1 MYRYNLQRACR
12 KCSEDIIRG
21 CIHCIFHYSSFLIVF
36 DSFLQQGAAVN
47 QSFNHGDEEAYRQ
60 IRHPAQ
66 YKAEPDA
73 EEREQ
78 EVQRNHLLQRV
89 GVVAGCGCRNRQQDE
104 DQQRADNL
112 RRDADGERQ
121 HDQKDDGDGL
131 VEALVV
137 FGALGIKRIVGQWVE
152 QQEHHQQEQDAQL
165 EDASNAAYRV
175 CSSRPQRLLPSGN
188 IHGNPSASSRLLI
201 HRIRFLSS
209 LLSVIEGA
217 KEPFRQET
225 APIHFDVASKYY
237 VICLRHLIC

>member
-1 MYRYNLQRACR
+1 MKQLILY
-12 KCSEDIIRG
+12 II
-21 CIHCIFHYSSFLIVF
+21 FLMSMVF
-36 DSFLQQGAAVN
+36 SGYGEVSAASISLSHQDSLAVEAA
-47 QSFNHGDEEAYRQ
+47 
-60 IRHPAQ
+60 
-66 YKAEPDA
+66 DA
-73 EEREQ
+73 A
-78 EVQRNHLLQRV
+78 H
-89 GVVAGCGCRNRQQDE
+89 
-104 DQQRADNL
+104 
-112 RRDADGERQ
+112 
-121 HDQKDDGDGL
+121 KKDGL
-131 VEALVV
+131 AKVTP
-137 FGALGIKRIVGQWVE
+137 
-152 QQEHHQQEQDAQL
+152 HQHEQDAQL

>member
-1 MYRYNLQRACR
+1 MVSGDFRHHQISNMKQLILY
-12 KCSEDIIRG
+12 II
-21 CIHCIFHYSSFLIVF
+21 FLMSMVF
-36 DSFLQQGAAVN
+36 SVYGEVSAASISKVT
-47 QSFNHGDEEAYRQ
+47 
-60 IRHPAQ
+60 P
-66 YKAEPDA
+66 
-73 EEREQ
+73 
-78 EVQRNHLLQRV
+78 
-89 GVVAGCGCRNRQQDE
+89 
-104 DQQRADNL
+104 
-112 RRDADGERQ
+112 
-121 HDQKDDGDGL
+121 
-131 VEALVV
+131 
-137 FGALGIKRIVGQWVE
+137 
-152 QQEHHQQEQDAQL
+152 HQQEQDAQL

>member
-1 MYRYNLQRACR
+1 MKQLILY
-12 KCSEDIIRG
+12 IIFLMSMVFSG
-21 CIHCIFHYSSFLIVF
+21 YGEVSAASISLSHQDSSAVE
-36 DSFLQQGAAVN
+36 AA
-47 QSFNHGDEEAYRQ
+47 
-60 IRHPAQ
+60 
-66 YKAEPDA
+66 DA
-73 EEREQ
+73 A
-78 EVQRNHLLQRV
+78 H
-89 GVVAGCGCRNRQQDE
+89 
-104 DQQRADNL
+104 
-112 RRDADGERQ
+112 
-121 HDQKDDGDGL
+121 KKDGL
-131 VEALVV
+131 AKVTP
-137 FGALGIKRIVGQWVE
+137 
-152 QQEHHQQEQDAQL
+152 HQHEQDAQL